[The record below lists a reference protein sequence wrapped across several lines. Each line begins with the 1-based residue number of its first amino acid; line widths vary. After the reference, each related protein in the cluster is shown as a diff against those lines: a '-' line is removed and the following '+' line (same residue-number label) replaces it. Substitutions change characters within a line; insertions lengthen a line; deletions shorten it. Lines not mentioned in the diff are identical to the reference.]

1 MTMITFEDILG
12 IIVIAALG
20 SYFIVGLAVVLLVV
34 SRRPKRPD
42 QPLPRG
48 MLWES
53 KDHEWNTR
61 WWFLV
66 LTMNHPVLIVLH
78 VVFWP
83 VWFMAYLD
91 LIEAEEEDRSTPYL
105 GPTDDDDV

>member
-1 MTMITFEDILG
+1 MITFEDVLG
-12 IIVIAALG
+12 IIVMAALG
-20 SYFIVGLAVVLLVV
+20 SYFIVGLAVVLFVI

-42 QPLPRG
+42 RPLPRG

-61 WWFLV
+61 WWFLLV
-66 LTMNHPVLIVLH
+66 TFNHPLLIVLH

-83 VWFMAYLD
+83 LWFMAYLD
-91 LIEAEEEDRSTPYL
+91 LIEAEEENKATPYL
-105 GPTDDDDV
+105 GPTNDEEV